1 MISIIPFHLPQH
13 VSFHLHACSQMIPG
27 YWSVV
32 PIMSLDLGFSNVLHD
47 GIPAGTYLCPHP
59 PTQEEGNTSQKL
71 LMRLGLMCPWQNL
84 VTHPLPGQS

>member
-27 YWSVV
+27 YRSVV
-32 PIMSLDLGFSNVLHD
+32 PVMSLDLGFSNVLHD

-59 PTQEEGNTSQKL
+59 PSHKRKEIL
-71 LMRLGLMCPWQNL
+71 LR
-84 VTHPLPGQS
+84 SSS